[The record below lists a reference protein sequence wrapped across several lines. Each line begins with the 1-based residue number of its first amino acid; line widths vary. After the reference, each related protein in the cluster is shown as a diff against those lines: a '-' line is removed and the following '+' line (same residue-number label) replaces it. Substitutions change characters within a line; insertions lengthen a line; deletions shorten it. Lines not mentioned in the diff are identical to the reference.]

1 MFFHSW
7 ADIGRVG
14 VVAAIVFLMIVA
26 MLRLVGQQALAKMS
40 GYDIIF
46 TVTIGS
52 IIATVILSRDVTV
65 SDAAAAVITLVGLQE
80 LVRWLQSRWLTVHH
94 AVRQQPHVVLWD
106 GNLLEDRLRA
116 TSTSADEVRAAVR
129 RMGIRSLSDV
139 RVVVLENDGEW
150 SVVPKSAALSD
161 ESAFIGLPIPD
172 LGASHTND
180 KRRHAVPVPPDRLP

>member
-7 ADIGRVG
+7 ADIGRIAS
-14 VVAAIVFLMIVA
+14 VAAIVFLLIVV
-26 MLRLVGQQALAKMS
+26 MLRLVGQQALAKMA

-52 IIATVILSRDVTV
+52 IIATVILSRDITV
-65 SDAAAAVITLVGLQE
+65 SNAAAALVTLVGLQE
-80 LVRWLQSRWLTVHH
+80 LIRWLQSEWLTVHH

-129 RMGIRSLSDV
+129 RMGIRSLSNV
-139 RVVVLENDGEW
+139 RAVVLENDGEW
-150 SVVPKSAALSD
+150 SVVPKSDAPSD
-161 ESAFIGLPIPD
+161 ESAFTGLPIPVLATGRPGD
-172 LGASHTND
+172 GAN
-180 KRRHAVPVPPDRLP
+180 RAIPAPPDRLP